1 MNYVSDSS
9 VVSAEPSLYT
19 DSVHASLY
27 SGSNVSM
34 YMKPDTKENLVTELR
49 KQSLLVLDSN
59 ETRLWWKNKIN
70 CKKRLFKK
78 NKMFIDG

>member
-27 SGSNVSM
+27 NGSNVSM
-34 YMKPDTKENLVTELR
+34 YMKPETKENLVTEFR
-49 KQSLLVLDSN
+49 KQGLLVLDSN
-59 ETRLWWKNKIN
+59 ETRLWLKKKIK
-70 CKKRLFKK
+70 CKKTFWKIKYLLSV
-78 NKMFIDG
+78 

>member
-27 SGSNVSM
+27 NGSNVSM
-34 YMKPDTKENLVTELR
+34 YMKPETKENLVTEFR

-59 ETRLWWKNKIN
+59 ETRLWLKNKIK
-70 CKKRLFKK
+70 CKKIILKIK
-78 NKMFIDG
+78 YLLSV

>member
-1 MNYVSDSS
+1 MQGDEYMNYVSDSS

-27 SGSNVSM
+27 NGSNVSM
-34 YMKPDTKENLVTELR
+34 YMKPETKENLVTEFR

-59 ETRLWWKNKIN
+59 ETRL
-70 CKKRLFKK
+70 
-78 NKMFIDG
+78 